1 MVPLL
6 MHVPGEIAHTG
17 RQGPVGPVLALLVGL
32 LNSCHLKE
40 MKYMVISA
48 LKHRVETVFL
58 SSINL
63 IIMETN

>member
-1 MVPLL
+1 MAPLL

-17 RQGPVGPVLALLVGL
+17 RQGPAGPVLELLVGL

-48 LKHRVETVFL
+48 LKHRA
-58 SSINL
+58 
-63 IIMETN
+63 